1 MSKNGKLP
9 YYLDFERDKNAYVDV
24 LGRKFENSRDIK
36 KSQEELNHRF
46 LEKTTSWSERFPL
59 PTDATCAA
67 QYNVPSRMPLNVS
80 AKNSTDPHYP
90 FVDTSCADVQLNPH
104 SFWGVN
110 DSSRD
115 SVEGMSESYL
125 LMKQAQEQ
133 SQLANNAHYYEGLSE
148 EVKRKQAL
156 ERQRHLE
163 SSGNNLIGGNNS
175 MTDKYARIDNG
186 SLRETSCVPHSNA
199 QGEWLTVNPNNYLV
213 KNKYEHL
220 KKLDPD
226 QLNKMMGKP
235 VANRCAPDQP
245 QAQAQSTNWRI
256 APERLL
262 KLQSLN
268 SASQQ
273 KIMKEKTSWSA
284 DENDS
289 IFAKWSQIR

>member
-9 YYLDFERDKNAYVDV
+9 YYLDFERDKNAYVDD

-59 PTDATCAA
+59 PTDTACAA

-90 FVDTSCADVQLNPH
+90 FVDTSCADVRLNPH

-110 DSSRD
+110 DSSRE

-163 SSGNNLIGGNNS
+163 SSGNNLIGGNNG
-175 MTDKYARIDNG
+175 MIDKYARIDQ
-186 SLRETSCVPHSNA
+186 REKSCSNA

-213 KNKYEHL
+213 KSKYEHL

-235 VANRCAPDQP
+235 VANRCTPDQT
-245 QAQAQSTNWRI
+245 QAQSTNWRI

-273 KIMKEKTSWSA
+273 RIMKEKSTWDADA

-289 IFAKWSQIR
+289 IFARWSQIR